1 MLYFAAWGVTSIIC
15 TDLRKNNAQPCHCR
29 ANTKH
34 GICIEINQL
43 DNLQVTVDTT
53 EIDFGVIGFIETSSR
68 ALTVAN
74 TGQVPVQFEFIK
86 KLNDKSICKSWLSV
100 EPSSGFIMPGDK
112 VGPSQT
118 QFNWL
123 PILLRITKELDLS
136 ECSSCHSLELTN
148 CDGLSVK
155 VRVFIFNI
163 YFLCE
168 VRCEMHLLW
177 SMA

>member
-1 MLYFAAWGVTSIIC
+1 MHRYGKKIMPSPATVGQTQIFVLKW
-15 TDLRKNNAQPCHCR
+15 
-29 ANTKH
+29 
-34 GICIEINQL
+34 IEINQL
-43 DNLQVTVDTT
+43 DRVQVTVDTT

-118 QFNWL
+118 QLNWL
-123 PILLRITKELDLS
+123 TAGAVLGKYLINLVEAYSFKSAPDPINKFGNSTTTLILI
-136 ECSSCHSLELTN
+136 HSIR
-148 CDGLSVK
+148 S
-155 VRVFIFNI
+155 
-163 YFLCE
+163 
-168 VRCEMHLLW
+168 
-177 SMA
+177 A